1 MQFARK
7 PRRSPIL
14 NIIPLI
20 DVLVVLLIFYIAT
33 TVFKKTEHNF
43 HIAVPKYEHAAPA
56 PDVAPTTIYVTK
68 DSKIYLGD
76 ELMDPDLLGDTLK
89 SKMAADP
96 NFKVALK
103 ADTDAPFGA
112 ITKVMSAAR
121 SAGIADLPTYATGG
135 DTGTSTPDSGAT
147 PPDTG
152 TATPAPAPANP

>member
-1 MQFARK
+1 MQFTRK

-33 TVFKKTEHNF
+33 TVFKKTEHTF
-43 HIAVPKYEHAAPA
+43 QIVVPKYDKAAPA
-56 PDVAPTTIYVTK
+56 PDTAPTIIYVTK

-76 ELMDPDLLGDTLK
+76 QLVDPDLLGDLLK
-89 SKMAADP
+89 TKLAADP

-103 ADTDAPFGA
+103 ADTDASFGA

-121 SAGIADLPTYATGG
+121 GAGIADLPTYANGTDSSNPGSG
-135 DTGTSTPDSGAT
+135 DDNSA
-147 PPDTG
+147 
-152 TATPAPAPANP
+152 PAPAPSHP

>member
-7 PRRSPIL
+7 KRRSPVL

-43 HIAVPKYEHAAPA
+43 HITVPKYDKAAAA

-68 DSKIYLGD
+68 ESKIYLGD
-76 ELMDPDLLGDTLK
+76 ELVDPDLLGDLLK
-89 SKMAADP
+89 NKVASDP

-112 ITKVMSAAR
+112 ITKVMAAAR
-121 SAGIADLPTYATGG
+121 NAGIADLPTYASPQ
-135 DTGTSTPDSGAT
+135 DAGTTPLDSGAPT
-147 PPDTG
+147 P
-152 TATPAPAPANP
+152 APAPAPANP

>member
-1 MQFARK
+1 MQFPRK
-7 PRRSPIL
+7 PRRAPAL

-43 HIAVPKYEHAAPA
+43 NIVVPQYDKAAPA

-76 ELMDPDLLGDTLK
+76 QLVDPDLLSDLLK

-96 NFKVALK
+96 KFKIALK
-103 ADTDAPFGA
+103 ADTDAPFGM
-112 ITKVMSAAR
+112 ITKVMAAAR
-121 SAGIADLPTYATGG
+121 SAGIPNLPTYATPGDNSNGG
-135 DTGTSTPDSGAT
+135 GGSSAT
-147 PPDTG
+147 P
-152 TATPAPAPANP
+152 

>member
-1 MQFARK
+1 MQFPRK
-7 PRRSPIL
+7 QRRSPTL

-43 HIAVPKYEHAAPA
+43 HITVPKYDKAAPA
-56 PDVAPTTIYVTK
+56 PETAPTTIYVTK

-76 ELMDPDLLGDTLK
+76 ELVDPDLLGDMLK
-89 SKMAADP
+89 QKVAADP

-112 ITKVMSAAR
+112 ITKVMAAAR
-121 SAGIADLPTYATGG
+121 DAGIADLPTYAAPGDSTSGG
-135 DTGTSTPDSGAT
+135 DS
-147 PPDTG
+147 
-152 TATPAPAPANP
+152 TATPSPAP

>member
-1 MQFARK
+1 MQFTRK
-7 PRRSPIL
+7 PRRSPVL
-14 NIIPLI
+14 NIIPMI

-43 HIAVPKYEHAAPA
+43 HITVPKYDKAAPA
-56 PDVAPTTIYVTK
+56 PEAPPTTIYVTK

-76 ELMDPDLLGDTLK
+76 QLVDPDLLGDMLK
-89 SKMAADP
+89 QKVAADP

-121 SAGIADLPTYATGG
+121 NAGIPDLPTYASPG
-135 DTGTSTPDSGAT
+135 DSGDSGSAAPSDSST
-147 PPDTG
+147 
-152 TATPAPAPANP
+152 PAPANP